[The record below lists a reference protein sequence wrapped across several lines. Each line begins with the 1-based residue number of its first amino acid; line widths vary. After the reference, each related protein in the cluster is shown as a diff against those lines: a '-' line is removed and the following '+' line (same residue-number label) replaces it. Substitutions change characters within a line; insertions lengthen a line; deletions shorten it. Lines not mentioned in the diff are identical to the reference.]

1 MSKSTETTLDKPN
14 DKDKA
19 IYLLDHGW
27 KFVEPRNQE
36 ENRAPHR
43 YTKKNA
49 SGMSNMLLEDAY
61 KLEKGNNDLVNSW
74 QQ

>member
-1 MSKSTETTLDKPN
+1 MTKPQTTESPDIA
-14 DKDKA
+14 KA
-19 IYLLDHGW
+19 CYLLDHGW
-27 KFVEPRNQE
+27 EFVEPRNQE

-74 QQ
+74 TK

>member
-1 MSKSTETTLDKPN
+1 MANPQTTSDKE
-14 DKDKA
+14 KA

-27 KFVEPRNQE
+27 QFVMPRNQE

-49 SGMSNMLLEDAY
+49 SGMSNMVLEDAY
-61 KLEKGNNDLVNSW
+61 KLEKGNNDLVASW
-74 QQ
+74 QKQ

>member
-1 MSKSTETTLDKPN
+1 MIKSETTELPDIA
-14 DKDKA
+14 KA
-19 IYLLDHGW
+19 AYLLDHGW
-27 KFVEPRNQE
+27 DFVMPRNQE

-49 SGMSNMLLEDAY
+49 SAMSNTLLEDAY

-74 QQ
+74 TK

>member
-1 MSKSTETTLDKPN
+1 MKTVTTSDKE
-14 DKDKA
+14 KA

-27 KFVEPRNQE
+27 NFVMPRNQE
-36 ENRAPHR
+36 ENNAPHR

-61 KLEKGNNDLVNSW
+61 KLEKGNNDLVASW
-74 QQ
+74 QKQ